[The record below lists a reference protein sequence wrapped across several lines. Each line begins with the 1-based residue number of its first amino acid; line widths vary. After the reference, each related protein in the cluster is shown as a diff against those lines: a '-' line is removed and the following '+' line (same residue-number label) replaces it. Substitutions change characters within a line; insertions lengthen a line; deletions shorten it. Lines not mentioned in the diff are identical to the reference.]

1 MSNILSK
8 LECINEDCH
17 GEVLEK
23 WQLAEAE
30 DSEALR
36 VFASD
41 MQAIH
46 FKDLVYRTLT
56 NENLSEIKELLENDQ
71 IFQMQFSDWFKTSYE
86 EQQNIENL
94 FYTSSQT
101 CSLPAAPHEVGNAID
116 YQVWGPDAPIWF
128 QNWLSVDCEN
138 PSTLKIWQ
146 IEWIKHSALEYYTD
160 AIEEIEEIEAIEKT
174 EETEE
179 TEEIV
184 ESLLESLSDVKIDFQ
199 SILDFFNEPLKNIE

>member
-8 LECINEDCH
+8 LEYINEDCH

-36 VFASD
+36 VAASD
-41 MQAIH
+41 AQAIN

-71 IFQMQFSDWFKTSYE
+71 FFHMQFSDWFKTSYE

-94 FYTSSQT
+94 FYTSSQI
-101 CSLPAAPHEVGNAID
+101 CSLSPVPHEVGNAID
-116 YQVWGPDAPIWF
+116 YQVWSPDAPIWF
-128 QNWLSVDCEN
+128 QNWFSIDCEN

-146 IEWIKHSALEYYTD
+146 IEWIKNRALEYYTD
-160 AIEEIEEIEAIEKT
+160 AKFWLENGEICSD
-174 EETEE
+174 
-179 TEEIV
+179 
-184 ESLLESLSDVKIDFQ
+184 SLNDAKIDFQ
-199 SILDFFNEPLKNIE
+199 NILDFFNKSLKNIPSSL

>member
-8 LECINEDCH
+8 LEYINEDCH

-36 VFASD
+36 VAASD
-41 MQAIH
+41 AQAIN

-71 IFQMQFSDWFKTSYE
+71 FFHMQFSDWFKTSYE

-94 FYTSSQT
+94 FYTSPQI
-101 CSLPAAPHEVGNAID
+101 CSLPAVPHEVGNAID
-116 YQVWGPDAPIWF
+116 YQVWSPDAPIWF
-128 QNWLSVDCEN
+128 QNWFSIDCEN
-138 PSTLKIWQ
+138 PSTLEIWQ
-146 IEWIKHSALEYYTD
+146 IEWIKHRALEYYTD
-160 AIEEIEEIEAIEKT
+160 AKFWLENGEICSD
-174 EETEE
+174 
-179 TEEIV
+179 
-184 ESLLESLSDVKIDFQ
+184 SLNDAKIDFQ
-199 SILDFFNEPLKNIE
+199 NILDFFNKSLKNIPSSL

>member
-8 LECINEDCH
+8 LEYINEDCH

-36 VFASD
+36 VAASD
-41 MQAIH
+41 AQAIN

-71 IFQMQFSDWFKTSYE
+71 FFHMQFSDWFKTSYE

-94 FYTSSQT
+94 FYTSSQI
-101 CSLPAAPHEVGNAID
+101 CSLSPVPHEVGNAID
-116 YQVWGPDAPIWF
+116 YQVWSPDAPIWF
-128 QNWLSVDCEN
+128 QNWFSIDCEN

-146 IEWIKHSALEYYTD
+146 IEWIKYRALEYYTD
-160 AIEEIEEIEAIEKT
+160 AKFWLENGEICSD
-174 EETEE
+174 
-179 TEEIV
+179 
-184 ESLLESLSDVKIDFQ
+184 SLNDAKIDFQ
-199 SILDFFNEPLKNIE
+199 NILDFFNKSLKNIPSSL

>member
-8 LECINEDCH
+8 LEYINEDCH

-36 VFASD
+36 VAASD
-41 MQAIH
+41 AQAIN

-56 NENLSEIKELLENDQ
+56 NENFSEIKELLENDQ
-71 IFQMQFSDWFKTSYE
+71 FFHMQFSDWFKTSYE

-94 FYTSSQT
+94 FYTSSQI
-101 CSLPAAPHEVGNAID
+101 CSLPAVPHEVGNAID
-116 YQVWGPDAPIWF
+116 YQVWSPDAPIWF
-128 QNWLSVDCEN
+128 QNWLSIDCEN

-146 IEWIKHSALEYYTD
+146 IEWIKNRALEYYTD
-160 AIEEIEEIEAIEKT
+160 AKSWLENGEICSD
-174 EETEE
+174 
-179 TEEIV
+179 
-184 ESLLESLSDVKIDFQ
+184 SLNDAKIDFQ
-199 SILDFFNEPLKNIE
+199 NILDFFNKSLKNIPSSL

>member
-8 LECINEDCH
+8 LEYINEDCH

-36 VFASD
+36 VAASD
-41 MQAIH
+41 AQAIN

-71 IFQMQFSDWFKTSYE
+71 FFHMQFSDWFKTSYE

-94 FYTSSQT
+94 FYTSSQI
-101 CSLPAAPHEVGNAID
+101 CSLSPVPHEVGNAID
-116 YQVWGPDAPIWF
+116 YQVWSPDAPIWF
-128 QNWLSVDCEN
+128 QNWFSIDCEN

-146 IEWIKHSALEYYTD
+146 IEWIKHRTLEYYTD
-160 AIEEIEEIEAIEKT
+160 AKFWLENGEICSD
-174 EETEE
+174 
-179 TEEIV
+179 
-184 ESLLESLSDVKIDFQ
+184 SLNDAKIDFQ
-199 SILDFFNEPLKNIE
+199 NILDFFNKSLKNIPSSL

>member
-8 LECINEDCH
+8 LEYINEDCH

-36 VFASD
+36 VAASD
-41 MQAIH
+41 AQAIN

-71 IFQMQFSDWFKTSYE
+71 FFHMQFSDWFKTSYE

-94 FYTSSQT
+94 FYTSSQI
-101 CSLPAAPHEVGNAID
+101 CSLSPVPHEVGNAID
-116 YQVWGPDAPIWF
+116 YQVWSPDAPIWF
-128 QNWLSVDCEN
+128 QNWFSIDCEN

-146 IEWIKHSALEYYTD
+146 IEWIKHRALEYYTD
-160 AIEEIEEIEAIEKT
+160 AKFWLENGEICSD
-174 EETEE
+174 
-179 TEEIV
+179 
-184 ESLLESLSDVKIDFQ
+184 SLNDAKIDFQ
-199 SILDFFNEPLKNIE
+199 NILDFFNKSLKNIPSSL